1 MNAQRI
7 RLIVFSVITI
17 IGAFLPWVSLKAD
30 LAKLAGGAP
39 SGTAGG
45 VKFFYLGL
53 MVVVIVLSVL
63 GEKTKP
69 LELVKKIVSAILG
82 LLTLALT
89 FKYIGDTSTK
99 YTSTGIGLYLML
111 LGSLMIIV
119 MSFLPA
125 KLIPCVAHKFLGE
138 PKE

>member
-1 MNAQRI
+1 
-7 RLIVFSVITI
+7 
-17 IGAFLPWVSLKAD
+17 
-30 LAKLAGGAP
+30 
-39 SGTAGG
+39 
-45 VKFFYLGL
+45 

-63 GEKTKP
+63 GEKAKP
-69 LELVKKIVSAILG
+69 LGLVKKIVSALLG

-89 FKYIGDTSTK
+89 FKYLGDASTK
-99 YTSTGIGLYLML
+99 YTSAGIGLYFML
-111 LGSLMIIV
+111 LGSLMILV